1 MQITDA
7 ALCERHDEARCGEVV
22 VVLAFR
28 LQRAAAL
35 DRAVGEQI
43 REPVVERRD
52 LGIRR
57 LGAAAARGVARP
69 IAARRSCDRTP

>member
-1 MQITDA
+1 MQVADA
-7 ALCERHDEARCGEVV
+7 ALCERHDEARRGEVV
-22 VVLAFR
+22 VVLAFC

-35 DRAVGEQI
+35 DRTVGEQI

-57 LGAAAARGVARP
+57 LARSRSTRRRP
-69 IAARRSCDRTP
+69 THRSET